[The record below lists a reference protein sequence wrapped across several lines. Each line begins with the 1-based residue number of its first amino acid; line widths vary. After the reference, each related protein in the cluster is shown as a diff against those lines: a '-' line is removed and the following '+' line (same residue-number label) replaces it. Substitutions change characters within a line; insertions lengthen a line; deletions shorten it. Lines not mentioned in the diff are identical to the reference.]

1 MPPKR
6 KRPGN
11 VHSAGRVPTLNKKEW
26 SWEDQMKYKREMKKD
41 PKDR

>member
-11 VHSAGRVPTLNKKEW
+11 VHSTGRVPTLNKKEW

-41 PKDR
+41 PKNR